1 MGYPA
6 KLLASGEEIE
16 FEMRPHWRSLILPIF
31 WLLVIVGVS
40 SFLAAKLGTWL
51 ADNTT
56 LLTIL
61 RWAIGIVALFLLIFL
76 FIRPLLDWISTQ
88 YVFTNKRIIMR
99 TGILARKGKDMPL
112 SKVNNVSFEHTIW
125 ERMFNSGTLTV
136 ESASEHGML
145 VVANV
150 PNVEHVQREVYRL
163 HDEDDAFRA
172 ARSEMYEAQ
181 FRSGQTPAPLAD
193 DDAAPP
199 APGAPPTLPPGP
211 PPAPPMPPGAP
222 PTNPPTGS

>member
-1 MGYPA
+1 MGYPT

-16 FEMRPHWRSLILPIF
+16 FEMRPHWRSLILPVI
-31 WLLVIVGVS
+31 WLLVIVGAAA
-40 SFLAAKLGTWL
+40 FLAARLGTWL
-51 ADNTT
+51 ADNAS
-56 LLTIL
+56 LLTIA

-76 FIRPLLDWISTQ
+76 FIRPVLDWLSTQ
-88 YVFTNKRIIMR
+88 YVFTNRRIIMR

-112 SKVNNVSFEHTIW
+112 SKVNNVSFEHTVF
-125 ERMFNSGTLTV
+125 ERLFNSGTLTV

-181 FRSGQTPAPLAD
+181 FRAGHTPDALGGDESAP
-193 DDAAPP
+193 
-199 APGAPPTLPPGP
+199 PPGP
-211 PPAPPMPPGAP
+211 PAPPAGPPAAP
-222 PTNPPTGS
+222 PNPPSGF